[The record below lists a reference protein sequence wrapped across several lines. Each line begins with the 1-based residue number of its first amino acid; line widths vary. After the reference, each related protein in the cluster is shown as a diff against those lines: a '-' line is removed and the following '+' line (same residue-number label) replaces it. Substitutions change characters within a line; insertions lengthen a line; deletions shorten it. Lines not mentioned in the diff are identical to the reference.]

1 MSWYHWFIVVVPVAF
16 VIAMA
21 VYSHRYAKSVAD
33 YLVAGRVA
41 GRYVLSAAGLMDGL
55 AVISLIASVEA
66 NYKTGF
72 AMGYWYNLL
81 LPLGLFM
88 GLFGYVSYR
97 FRQTRAMSG
106 GQYLEM
112 RYNRAFRVFATIMRV
127 FGEMLA
133 NCIGPAVAAR
143 FFIYLLGIPH
153 RTTLLGWTIPTFP
166 LLLVV
171 CISLAMVVILS
182 GGRIALIVAD
192 SIQGIISYPIFLILV
207 VFVATEFSWSGQ
219 IAAVAADRV
228 PGESF
233 LNPYDVQGLRDFNM
247 FALVLTV
254 FNQFF
259 GWRAWIGNDHSGV
272 GRTPHEQKMA
282 GILGNWRGGFA
293 YMMVTLLVL
302 SVITVMNHKDF
313 AGTADTIRHELSA
326 RVVDEIARGDDA
338 VLVPAVGDRLAAMGP
353 QIHEIGVDA
362 PLSQDKNLDTTY
374 QEAVHET
381 FKKTLPDQEDHANQL
396 FQNFRALYNQMMAP
410 VMMRHF
416 FPPVLMALFVMLMI
430 LMMISTDDSRIFNS
444 ASALV
449 QDLILPFCRKPPSPR
464 AHLFLIKAFT
474 VLVCVIFF
482 FASIFLSQ
490 LDYINLFMTISCSIW
505 VAGGGVVVV
514 LGLYWRRGTTA
525 GAFASLIA
533 GGGISLAGMMIQRS
547 WADGFLPWLVRHG
560 WDTGFRHFL
569 EAASRPFNPW
579 IDWKVSDALWPVK
592 FPVNATEISFI
603 AALAALVAYI
613 VVSLV
618 TCRTPFDLDRLL
630 HRGKWAIEDDAG
642 PAAVAP
648 AAKPLW
654 KRILDA
660 LIDITPEYT
669 LGDKILAW
677 SVFIYSVVY
686 QFFLAFLCVVIWHL
700 CAKYGYCS
708 PWSVQ
713 GWSNY
718 FYVTNIAVPSV
729 SGVITTV
736 WFMWGGIKD
745 IRALFQALETRK
757 RNALD
762 NGMVEGHV
770 SLADKAAFSAAM
782 SGEGPDAG

>member
-1 MSWYHWFIVVVPVAF
+1 MSWYHWFIVAVPVAF

-21 VYSHRYAKSVAD
+21 VYSHRYARSVAD

-41 GRYVLSAAGLMDGL
+41 GRYVLSAAWLMDGL

-72 AMGYWYNLL
+72 AMGYWNNLL
-81 LPLGLFM
+81 LPLGLFL
-88 GLFGYVSYR
+88 GLFGYVTYR

-112 RYNRAFRVFATIMRV
+112 RYSKSFRIFATIMRV

-133 NCIGPAVAAR
+133 NCISPAVAAR

-153 RTTLLGWTIPTFP
+153 RITLLGWTVPTFP
-166 LLLVV
+166 LFLVV

-207 VFVATEFSWSGQ
+207 VFVVTEFSWGSQ

-228 PGESF
+228 AGESF

-259 GWRAWIGNDHSGV
+259 GWRSWIGNDHSGG

-282 GILGNWRGGFA
+282 GILGTWRGGFGF
-293 YMMVTLLVL
+293 MMITLLVL

-313 AGTADTIRHELSA
+313 ADKADTIRHELSV
-326 RVVDEIARGDDA
+326 RVVDEIARGDDV
-338 VLVPAVGDRLAAMGP
+338 VLVDAVADRLSGVGP
-353 QIHEIGVDA
+353 QVHEIGVDP
-362 PLSQDKNLDTTY
+362 PLSQDANLDTTY
-374 QEAVHET
+374 QAAVHDT
-381 FKKTLPDQEDHANQL
+381 FKVTLPPDQEDHANQL
-396 FQNFRALYNQMMAP
+396 FQNFRSLYNQMMAP

-449 QDLILPFCRKPPSPR
+449 QDLILPFFRKPPSPR
-464 AHLFLIKAFT
+464 THLFLIKSFS

-525 GAFASLIA
+525 GAFASLIT
-533 GGGISLAGMMIQRS
+533 GGVISLAGMMIQRT

-560 WDTGFRHFL
+560 WDAGFRHFL

-579 IDWKVSDALWPVK
+579 IDWKVTDALWPVK
-592 FPVNATEISFI
+592 FPVNANEISFI
-603 AALAALVAYI
+603 AAIAALVAYI
-613 VVSLV
+613 VVSLA
-618 TCRTPFDLDRLL
+618 TCREPFDLDRLL
-630 HRGKWAIEDDAG
+630 HRGKWSVEDDVDAT
-642 PAAVAP
+642 VSAP
-648 AAKPLW
+648 VVKSLW
-654 KRILDA
+654 KRL
-660 LIDITPEYT
+660 LESLVNITPEYT
-669 LGDKILAW
+669 LGDKIIAW
-677 SVFIYSVVY
+677 SVFVYSIIYK
-686 QFFLAFLCVVIWHL
+686 FFLAFVCVVVWHICAKGGL
-700 CAKYGYCS
+700 CA
-708 PWSVQ
+708 PWSVRA
-713 GWSNY
+713 WADY
-718 FYVTNIAVPSV
+718 FYVTNIAVPAV
-729 SGVITTV
+729 AGIVTTV
-736 WFMWGGIKD
+736 WFMWGGIRD
-745 IRALFQALETRK
+745 IRALFRDLEARK
-757 RNALD
+757 RDALD

-770 SLADKAAFSAAM
+770 SLADKAAFASA
-782 SGEGPDAG
+782 GT

>member
-1 MSWYHWFIVVVPVAF
+1 MLWYHWPIVIIPVAF
-16 VIAMA
+16 VIWMA
-21 VYSHRYAKSVAD
+21 VYSHRYARSVAD

-72 AMGYWYNLL
+72 AMGYWYNLIW
-81 LPLGLFM
+81 PIGLFT
-88 GLFGYVSYR
+88 GLFGYVTYR

-112 RYNRAFRVFATIMRV
+112 RYNRAFRIFATITRV

-143 FFIYLLGIPH
+143 FFIYLLGVPH
-153 RTTLLGWTIPTFP
+153 RFQLAGFTVPTFP
-166 LLLVV
+166 FILAA

-192 SIQGIISYPIFLILV
+192 SIQGIISYPIFVILA
-207 VFVATEFSWSGQ
+207 VFVATEFSWGGQ
-219 IAAVAADRV
+219 IAAVAMDRV

-254 FNQFF
+254 YNQFF

-282 GILGNWRGGFA
+282 GILGNWRGGLSFT
-293 YMMVTLLVL
+293 MSTLLVL
-302 SVITVMNHKDF
+302 SVITVMNHMDF
-313 AGTADTIRHELSA
+313 ADKADVIRHELST
-326 RVVDEIARGDDA
+326 RVVDEIAPAADA
-338 VLVPAVGDRLAAMGP
+338 TALVPAVSGRLGEIGP
-353 QIHEIGVDA
+353 QVHVIGRDA
-362 PLSQDKNLDTTY
+362 PLSQESNLDTTY

-381 FKKTLPDQEDHANQL
+381 FKASLPGREDDANQL

-416 FPPVLMALFVMLMI
+416 FPPFLMALFVMLMI
-430 LMMISTDDSRIFNS
+430 MMMISTDDSRIFNS
-444 ASALV
+444 ASAIV
-449 QDLILPFCRKPPSPR
+449 QDLFLPFCRKPPSTR
-464 AHLFLIKAFT
+464 LHLFLIKAFT
-474 VLVCVIFF
+474 VIVCVVFF
-482 FASIFLSQ
+482 FASIYLSQ
-490 LDYINLFMTISCSIW
+490 LDYINLFMTIACSIW
-505 VAGGGVVVV
+505 IAGGGVVVV

-525 GAFASLIA
+525 GAFASLFAGAGISIA
-533 GGGISLAGMMIQRS
+533 GMAIQRT

-560 WDTGFRHFL
+560 WDIGFRHFL

-603 AALAALVAYI
+603 AALAAMVAYI
-613 VVSLV
+613 VVSLI
-618 TCRTPFDLDRLL
+618 TCRKPYDLDQLL
-630 HRGKWAIEDDAG
+630 HRGKWAIDEETPEA
-642 PAAVAP
+642 PAP
-648 AAKPLW
+648 AAAALRRPFW
-654 KRILDA
+654 KRALDA
-660 LIDITPEYT
+660 LVDITPEYT
-669 LGDKILAW
+669 RGDKILAW
-677 SVFIYSVVY
+677 SVFLYCIVY
-686 QFFLAFLCVVIWHL
+686 QFFLAFLCVVFWHL
-700 CAKYGYCS
+700 AASAGLCR
-708 PWSVQ
+708 PWNLQ
-713 GWSNY
+713 EWSD
-718 FYVTNIAVPSV
+718 FYYITNLVIPSL
-729 SGVITTV
+729 SGIVTTV

-745 IRALFQALETRK
+745 IRALFRALEARK
-757 RNALD
+757 RDDLD
-762 NGMVEGHV
+762 NGMVEGHL
-770 SLADKAAFSAAM
+770 SLADKKRFEAEAN
-782 SGEGPDAG
+782 

>member
-1 MSWYHWFIVVVPVAF
+1 MLWYHWPIVIIPVAF
-16 VIAMA
+16 VIWMA
-21 VYSHRYAKSVAD
+21 IYSHRYARSVAD

-55 AVISLIASVEA
+55 AVISIVAAVEA

-72 AMGYWYNLL
+72 AMGYWYNLTW
-81 LPLGLFM
+81 PIGLFT
-88 GLFGYVSYR
+88 GLFGYVTYR

-106 GQYLEM
+106 GQYLEL
-112 RYNRAFRVFATIMRV
+112 RYNRAFRIFATITRV

-153 RTTLLGWTIPTFP
+153 RFTLWGHAIPTFP
-166 LLLVV
+166 FILAV

-192 SIQGIISYPIFLILV
+192 SIQGIISYPIFVILA
-207 VFVATEFSWSGQ
+207 VFVATEFSWDGQ
-219 IAAVAADRV
+219 IAAVAMDRV

-247 FALVLTV
+247 FALVLTIY
-254 FNQFF
+254 NQFF

-282 GILGNWRGGFA
+282 GILGNWRGGLSFT
-293 YMMVTLLVL
+293 MSTLLVL
-302 SVITVMNHKDF
+302 SVITVMNHMDF
-313 AGTADTIRHELSA
+313 ADKADVIRHELST
-326 RVVDEIARGDDA
+326 RVIDEIAPDKDA
-338 VLVPAVGDRLAAMGP
+338 AALVPAVAGRLGEIGP
-353 QIHEIGVDA
+353 QVHVIGKDA
-362 PLSQDKNLDTTY
+362 PLSQESNLDTTY

-381 FKKTLPDQEDHANQL
+381 FKATMTGREDDANKL

-416 FPPVLMALFVMLMI
+416 FPPFLMALFVMLMI
-430 LMMISTDDSRIFNS
+430 MMMISTDDSRIFNS
-444 ASALV
+444 ASAIV
-449 QDLILPFCRKPPSPR
+449 QDLILPFCRKPPSRR
-464 AHLFLIKAFT
+464 AHLLLLKAFT
-474 VLVCVIFF
+474 VLVCVVFF
-482 FASIFLSQ
+482 FASIYLSQ
-490 LDYINLFMTISCSIW
+490 LDYINLFMTIACSIW
-505 VAGGGVVVV
+505 IAGGGVVVV

-533 GGGISLAGMMIQRS
+533 GAGISIAGMAIQRT

-603 AALAALVAYI
+603 AALAAMVAYI
-613 VVSLV
+613 VVSLI
-618 TCRTPFDLDRLL
+618 TCRKPFDLDQLL
-630 HRGKWAIEDDAG
+630 HRGKWAIDEDPADTSAPVADAAPR
-642 PAAVAP
+642 PAF
-648 AAKPLW
+648 W
-654 KRILDA
+654 RRA
-660 LIDITPEYT
+660 LNAIVDITPDYT
-669 LGDKILAW
+669 RGDKILAW
-677 SVFIYSVVY
+677 SVFIYCFVY
-686 QFFLAFLCVVIWHL
+686 QFFLAFLCVVFWHL
-700 CAKYGYCS
+700 AASAGFCR
-708 PWSVQ
+708 PWELQ
-713 GWSNY
+713 EWSDFY
-718 FYVTNIAVPSV
+718 YVTNLVIPSL
-729 SGVITTV
+729 SGIVTTV

-745 IRALFQALETRK
+745 IRALFRSLEARK
-757 RNALD
+757 RDDLD
-762 NGMVEGHV
+762 NGMVEGHL
-770 SLADKAAFSAAM
+770 SLVDKKRF
-782 SGEGPDAG
+782 DVQR